1 MEKAKRTA
9 AIAIVILIVMILSA
23 TGTFVFLIDRFR
35 QQISEADLQH
45 TRLQDE
51 LAQRYEYTDLLN
63 RNYQAKKEEL
73 STFDDILARIEEE
86 RQAYYSEI
94 IELEEKIR
102 NGQTRKKIAYLT
114 FDDGPYTLT
123 TQFLNVLDEYQVK
136 ATFFYLMKSAET
148 GYEDVD
154 EIYDRIYR
162 RIIQSGHT
170 LGNHTASHKFGEE
183 GVYQSVDYFLSD
195 LKKNRDFIYDRYGYI
210 TTIMRFPGGSETSSL
225 APAIIERLDELD
237 YVYVDWNAQTGDGGK
252 NVLSAETYTSN
263 VLNDTEG
270 KNILVVLMHDYS
282 ENTLKALPDIIKGLR
297 KQGYILLPLCDRS
310 AACH

>member
-35 QQISEADLQH
+35 QQISEAELQH

-51 LAQRYEYTDLLN
+51 LTQRYEYTDLLN

>member
-35 QQISEADLQH
+35 QQIFEADLQH